1 MADVATDQLISIE
14 VAYAS
19 PQRQVLLTVLVA
31 PGTTVQQAVVQS
43 CIAEQFPQDALLE
56 CPMGIFGRRLARP
69 AEQVLEEGDRVEIYR
84 PLLADPMEVR
94 RMRAAKAAK
103 PSKKRG

>member
-1 MADVATDQLISIE
+1 MAGDSLISIE
-14 VAYAS
+14 VAYAN

-31 PGTTVQQAVVQS
+31 LGTTVRQAVEQS
-43 CIAEQFPQDALLE
+43 CIAEQFPQDGLLE

-69 AEQVLEEGDRVEIYR
+69 AEQVLEEGDRIEIYR

-94 RMRAAKAAK
+94 RMRAAKTAR